1 MSYIY
6 KIINDINNK
15 IYIGQTSF
23 SLEKR
28 FKEHLADSDKIE
40 KRPLYYAMRKYGKE
54 HFKIE
59 LIEETNFPNEK
70 EKYWI
75 NYYDSYNNGYNATLG
90 GEGISLIS
98 REKVF
103 QLYKQYKNAAEVAR
117 QMGYSSEAIRDIL
130 SDTGINLIKN
140 YRPKNSKQVYQYDSN
155 NNLLNIFWSSG
166 EAAEYIIQNKHSKG
180 SKHSVAN
187 KIRECANKTYNR
199 KSAFGFIW
207 KYDS

>member
-117 QMGYSSEAIRDIL
+117 
-130 SDTGINLIKN
+130 
-140 YRPKNSKQVYQYDSN
+140 
-155 NNLLNIFWSSG
+155 
-166 EAAEYIIQNKHSKG
+166 
-180 SKHSVAN
+180 
-187 KIRECANKTYNR
+187 
-199 KSAFGFIW
+199 
-207 KYDS
+207 